1 MRGAEGGNEAD
12 GPCSA
17 AAAAREALAL
27 GGSPGD
33 RPVLRGAR
41 APVAVEIAGAEEER
55 SGAVVASGARRDGAD
70 GVHVDRAR
78 RRLDA
83 ATVVGVEHRDGALLP
98 RGRWPGRYVLGRLG
112 AAVAAWPQSLV
123 VAAEP

>member
-83 ATVVGVEHRDGALLP
+83 ATVGVSSTVTARSCHGVGGPVGMCS
-98 RGRWPGRYVLGRLG
+98 
-112 AAVAAWPQSLV
+112 AASMIRAAT
-123 VAAEP
+123 A